1 MFLKQSLSNGR
12 KYLSFV
18 QGYRDENGKVKQRTI
33 EKLGYLEELSKIYD
47 DPIKHFKDLAK
58 EKSNDEISELT
69 IKNLN
74 TKIID
79 ENSVTKNLG
88 YFTFKKIYKELGIS
102 DLLKEKQKDLK
113 IDFKLDDVLSMLVNM
128 RILKPGSKKDA
139 YDNSNILFDKIDFS
153 LD

>member
-69 IKNLN
+69 IKNLTL
-74 TKIID
+74 TKIQ
-79 ENSVTKNLG
+79 LQ
-88 YFTFKKIYKELGIS
+88 KI
-102 DLLKEKQKDLK
+102 
-113 IDFKLDDVLSMLVNM
+113 
-128 RILKPGSKKDA
+128 
-139 YDNSNILFDKIDFS
+139 
-153 LD
+153 